1 MKLSSSPHLGAHVIA
16 TIVVLGF
23 VALIIVLAT
32 HVVTETTLMVTMAG
46 IIGSKFSSVVDY
58 YLGSSFGEAQKSAQI
73 GHLIGQPAAP
83 AAGSPSQPGA

>member
-1 MKLSSSPHLGAHVIA
+1 MKVFANPHLGAHVIA

-23 VALIIVLAT
+23 VGLIIVLAT

-58 YLGSSFGEAQKSAQI
+58 YLGSSFGEAQKAAQVS
-73 GHLIGQPAAP
+73 HLIGQTGGAAP
-83 AAGSPSQPGA
+83 AAVRDGA